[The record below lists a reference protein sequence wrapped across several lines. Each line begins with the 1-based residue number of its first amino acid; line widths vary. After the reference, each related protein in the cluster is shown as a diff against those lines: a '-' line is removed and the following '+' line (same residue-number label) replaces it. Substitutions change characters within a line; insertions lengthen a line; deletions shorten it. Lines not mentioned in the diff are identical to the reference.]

1 VDLRAVEIFLAV
13 CETGSLSAAAREM
26 GISQAAVSQRLAQ
39 LEKDIGTALLD
50 RHARPMRLL
59 PAGAQLKERG
69 RSLLAEVDNM
79 LHTLRR
85 FGTAEIPELRI
96 GILESLGGA
105 LVPKLVPE
113 LRRIVGS
120 LSVISGSTGPLV
132 PEIARGDLDIAITS
146 ERLDEIHDLECHTL
160 ITEPFV
166 LVLPKSCAAPTD
178 IADLPRLEKKLTF
191 VRHSRRRRMRGIIDR
206 YLERYSV
213 ELPNTVEFASTAPI
227 VDLVQQGIGWAILT
241 PLALLSAR
249 AEVGALTVTPLPG
262 ARLSRQ
268 IELVAPRE
276 RLADIPLRVAE
287 QSKRILANETLPA
300 MIAYAPFA
308 IEHITIGDLP

>member
-26 GISQAAVSQRLAQ
+26 GITQAAVSQRLAQ
-39 LEKDIGTALLD
+39 LEKEIGTALLD

-69 RSLLAEVDNM
+69 RNLLAEVDSM
-79 LHTLRR
+79 VHTLRR

-105 LVPKLVPE
+105 LVPQLVPE

-132 PEIARGDLDIAITS
+132 PDLTRGDLDIAITS

-166 LVLPKSCAAPTD
+166 LVLPKAYKAPTE
-178 IADLPRLEKKLTF
+178 ISDLGRLEKKLTF
-191 VRHSRRRRMRGIIDR
+191 IRHNRRRRMRGIIDR
-206 YLERYSV
+206 YLERYGV
-213 ELPNTVEFASTAPI
+213 ELSSAIEFASTTPI
-227 VDLVQQGIGWAILT
+227 VDLVQQGVGWAILT

-249 AEVGALTVTPLPG
+249 ATASALTIAPLPG
-262 ARLSRQ
+262 PRLSRQ

-276 RLADIPLRVAE
+276 RLADIPLRIAE
-287 QSKRILANETLPA
+287 QSKRILKTDTLPV
-300 MIAYAPFA
+300 MKAYAPFA
-308 IEHITIGDLP
+308 IESITIGDLS